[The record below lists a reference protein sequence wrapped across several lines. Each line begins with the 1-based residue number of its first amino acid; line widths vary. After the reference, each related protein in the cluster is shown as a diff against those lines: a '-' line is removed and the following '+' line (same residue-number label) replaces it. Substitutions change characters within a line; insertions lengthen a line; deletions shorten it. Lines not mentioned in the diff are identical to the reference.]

1 MTLKSDPKIREK
13 LTCGFKYNI
22 RNLVKF
28 HPITQKSE
36 TFFLRCSFGSKYA
49 RFELQNTEE
58 LSFMTMNSDTKSE

>member
-13 LTCGFKYNI
+13 LTCGFKYNM
-22 RNLVKF
+22 RNLVEF

-36 TFFLRCSFGSKYA
+36 TFFLRCSFGSKCT

-58 LSFMTMNSDTKSE
+58 LSFMTMNSDTKFE